1 MLNKIFK
8 KYGVPLVNSAGE
20 LRNVVDVIEDM
31 FLKLSTEEIKNIMNE
46 IAAGELEEDLFDALR
61 GRKYEN

>member
-1 MLNKIFK
+1 MLNQIFK
-8 KYGVPLVNSAGE
+8 KYGVPLIGKSGE

-46 IAAGELEEDLFDALR
+46 IAAAEQKEELFDALR
-61 GRKYEN
+61 GKKYEN